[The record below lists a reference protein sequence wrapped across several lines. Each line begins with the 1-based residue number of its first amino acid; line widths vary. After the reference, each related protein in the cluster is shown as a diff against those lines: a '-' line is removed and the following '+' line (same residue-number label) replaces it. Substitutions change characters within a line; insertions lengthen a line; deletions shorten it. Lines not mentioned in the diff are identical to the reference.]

1 MIQNLNLALVMV
13 DKGYTTGVAYINNCT
28 AKPINT
34 VKSLYLVVIDEMM
47 MPSPR
52 PRPAMMRII
61 VGINARLVNVEGLN
75 LSAEGR
81 GVEEVEGAS
90 LYQSIAARRS
100 RNWMPN
106 FTILLIT
113 VDNGI
118 TSLGKYTFPKM
129 PALATKVLEVA
140 FRQEEK

>member
-1 MIQNLNLALVMV
+1 MIQNLNLSLVMV
-13 DKGYTTGVAYINNCT
+13 DNGYTTGVAYINNCT

-47 MPSPR
+47 IPRPR

-61 VGINARLVNVEGLN
+61 VGINARLVNVEGV
-75 LSAEGR
+75 EVVE
-81 GVEEVEGAS
+81 GVEEVI

-129 PALATKVLEVA
+129 PALATNVLEVA

>member
-1 MIQNLNLALVMV
+1 MV

-81 GVEEVEGAS
+81 GVEGVEVVI
-90 LYQSIAARRS
+90 LYQRMAARSS

-129 PALATKVLEVA
+129 PALATNVLEVA

>member
-1 MIQNLNLALVMV
+1 MIQNLNLSLVMV
-13 DKGYTTGVAYINNCT
+13 DNGYTTGVAYINNCT

-52 PRPAMMRII
+52 PRPAIMMMM
-61 VGINARLVNVEGLN
+61 VGIRMRVEGVEVI
-75 LSAEGR
+75 EG
-81 GVEEVEGAS
+81 VEGAS
-90 LYQSIAARRS
+90 LYQSMAARRS
-100 RNWMPN
+100 RNWIPN

-129 PALATKVLEVA
+129 PALATNVLEVA

>member
-1 MIQNLNLALVMV
+1 MWE
-13 DKGYTTGVAYINNCT
+13 
-28 AKPINT
+28 
-34 VKSLYLVVIDEMM
+34 VK
-47 MPSPR
+47 
-52 PRPAMMRII
+52 
-61 VGINARLVNVEGLN
+61 
-75 LSAEGR
+75 
-81 GVEEVEGAS
+81 EVEGVEGVEVVI

-118 TSLGKYTFPKM
+118 TSLGKYTLPKI

>member
-1 MIQNLNLALVMV
+1 MV
-13 DKGYTTGVAYINNCT
+13 DNGYTTGVAYINNCT

-52 PRPAMMRII
+52 PRPAMMAMIAGMRIKTEI
-61 VGINARLVNVEGLN
+61 VEGV
-75 LSAEGR
+75 EVVE
-81 GVEEVEGAS
+81 GVEDVN
-90 LYQSIAARRS
+90 LYHNIAASRS

-129 PALATKVLEVA
+129 PAFATNVLEVA

>member
-1 MIQNLNLALVMV
+1 VIQNLNLSLVMV
-13 DKGYTTGVAYINNCT
+13 DNGYTTGVAYINNCT

-52 PRPAMMRII
+52 PRPAIMMMM
-61 VGINARLVNVEGLN
+61 VGIRMRVEGVEVI
-75 LSAEGR
+75 EG
-81 GVEEVEGAS
+81 VEGAS
-90 LYQSIAARRS
+90 LYQSMAARRS
-100 RNWMPN
+100 RNWIPN

-129 PALATKVLEVA
+129 PALATNVLEVA